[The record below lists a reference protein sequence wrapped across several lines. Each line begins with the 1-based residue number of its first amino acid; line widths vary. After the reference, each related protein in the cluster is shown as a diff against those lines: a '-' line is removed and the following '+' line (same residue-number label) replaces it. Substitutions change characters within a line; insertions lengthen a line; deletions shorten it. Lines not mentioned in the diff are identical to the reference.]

1 MKNIKTAACICI
13 SLLTAI
19 LLISAPSPVYA
30 ATVSG
35 GQTED
40 GRIWVDGALYSGHYM
55 DDKDTYHIVSQGVAR
70 PKNGTVDPGTA
81 YYSQKTDQI
90 LTLPRQTVFVAGRV
104 YTGHYTNSAGVLYIV
119 SQGTPTQ
126 KTGMIP
132 SGTAYYS
139 LRARRSLV
147 VPRQTV
153 FIRGRI
159 YTGYYMDP
167 GKKMYSVK
175 NGTRTLYTGT
185 LKNGTR
191 YYSQT
196 AGKTL
201 RTSKKAI
208 YIKGKV
214 YTGYYMG
221 PGKKM
226 YSVKNGTCTP
236 KTGNLRAGTRYY
248 SSDAKKMR
256 SLTKQTLYV
265 KGSVYTGYYMDPGK
279 RLYKV
284 KKGTRSLKTGMVDIG
299 TRYYSHNAKKMLRL
313 KKRTLYVKGTVYT
326 GYYLTR
332 AKKMYSIKKGT
343 QTLHTGLLG
352 SGTAYYD
359 QASKKIRKLSGQRI
373 YINGKIAEGMSAE
386 SFATFQKARA
396 IVKRITNDRM
406 TKEEKLKVCFDHVK
420 RYQERN
426 PRLPHYT
433 GMDWPVIYANDMFE
447 NGIGNCCSYAAAF
460 AYMARAVGYEE
471 VYCCNSGGHGW
482 AEIDGLIYDPEW
494 SLHHHV
500 HSYYALSYN
509 TPTDQNYR
517 GAIAA
522 GRPWMHIKI

>member
-1 MKNIKTAACICI
+1 MKNIKIAVCICI

-19 LLISAPSPVYA
+19 LLTAAPSPASA

-35 GQTED
+35 GQTEED
-40 GRIWVDGALYSGHYM
+40 GRIRVDGALYSGHYM
-55 DDKDTYHIVSQGVAR
+55 DDNDIYHIVSQGVPR
-70 PKNGTVDPGTA
+70 PKNGTVQAGIT
-81 YYSQKTDQI
+81 YYSQKAGRI
-90 LTLPRQTVFVAGRV
+90 LTLPRQTVFVAGKA

-119 SQGTPTQ
+119 SKGTPTQ
-126 KTGMIP
+126 KTGTIP
-132 SGTAYYS
+132 PGTTYYS
-139 LRARRSLV
+139 LRARRSLTLS
-147 VPRQTV
+147 RQTV

-175 NGTRTLYTGT
+175 NGTRT
-185 LKNGTR
+185 
-191 YYSQT
+191 
-196 AGKTL
+196 
-201 RTSKKAI
+201 
-208 YIKGKV
+208 
-214 YTGYYMG
+214 
-221 PGKKM
+221 
-226 YSVKNGTCTP
+226 P
-236 KTGNLRAGTRYY
+236 KTGNLRASTRYY

-265 KGSVYTGYYMDPGK
+265 KGKVYTGYYMDPGK
-279 RLYKV
+279 KLYKV
-284 KKGTRSLKTGMVDIG
+284 KKGTRVPKTGMVDIG
-299 TRYYSHNAKKMLRL
+299 TRYYSHNAKKMQRL

-352 SGTAYYD
+352 SGTTYYD
-359 QASKKIRKLSGQRI
+359 QASKKIRKLSGQKI
-373 YINGKIAEGMSAE
+373 YISGKAAEGMSAG

-396 IVKRITNDRM
+396 IVERITNDRM

-426 PRLPHYT
+426 PRLPHYL
-433 GMDWPVIYANDMFE
+433 GMDWPVIYANDMFD

-460 AYMARAVGYEE
+460 AYMARAIGYEE

-482 AEIDGLIYDPEW
+482 AEIDGLVYDPEW

-509 TPTDQNYR
+509 TPTDQDYR